1 MWAKCEEYCRQQ
13 PESVLKLPSATAI
26 ATELLFQDADTAFAF
41 GEGNDA
47 ARRLAK
53 FVQKQALAGKEL
65 QQIIKGQ
72 MRHFEAAEKHA
83 RTFAYWHA
91 HVLWPVREASLP
103 SAIHSCM
110 APQSF

>member
-1 MWAKCEEYCRQQ
+1 M
-13 PESVLKLPSATAI
+13 
-26 ATELLFQDADTAFAF
+26 LLCQITDILLMQLASYAF

-72 MRHFEAAEKHA
+72 MRRFETA
-83 RTFAYWHA
+83 
-91 HVLWPVREASLP
+91 
-103 SAIHSCM
+103 
-110 APQSF
+110 

>member
-13 PESVLKLPSATAI
+13 LKSLLKLPSATTI
-26 ATELLFQDADTAFAF
+26 TSELLFRDADTTFAF

-53 FVQKQALAGKEL
+53 VVQKQALAGKEL

-72 MRHFEAAEKHA
+72 MRRFETAEKHA
-83 RTFAYWHA
+83 RTFGY
-91 HVLWPVREASLP
+91 
-103 SAIHSCM
+103 
-110 APQSF
+110 